1 MVVTYYDADH
11 RPKSTPVLGLTPV
24 RATVSVN
31 GMATSFTIVCPC
43 CQGRLTIDPELE
55 AVIAHEAPPPTRSAK
70 DLGAAFDTLR
80 SKSAEREER
89 FRQQMQA
96 EAQKGKLLD
105 RKFQEGLKKAKD
117 SPDPPR
123 RPFDYD

>member
-1 MVVTYYDADH
+1 MGQAFVIT
-11 RPKSTPVLGLTPV
+11 
-24 RATVSVN
+24 
-31 GMATSFTIVCPC
+31 CPC
-43 CQGRLTIDPELE
+43 CQGKLTVDPELE
-55 AVIAHEAPPPTRSAK
+55 AVIAHEAAPPARSAK
-70 DLGAAFDTLR
+70 DLGAALDSLR
-80 SKSAEREER
+80 GKSAEREER

-123 RPFDYD
+123 RPFDYE

>member
-1 MVVTYYDADH
+1 MT
-11 RPKSTPVLGLTPV
+11 SLGG
-24 RATVSVN
+24 AVSV
-31 GMATSFTIVCPC
+31 GAMATAFTITCPC

-55 AVIAHEAPPPTRSAK
+55 AVIAHEAAPPARSAK

-80 SKSAEREER
+80 TKSAEREER

-123 RPFDYD
+123 RPFDFE

>member
-1 MVVTYYDADH
+1 
-11 RPKSTPVLGLTPV
+11 
-24 RATVSVN
+24 
-31 GMATSFTIVCPC
+31 MAAAFTITCPC
-43 CQGRLTIDPELE
+43 CQGKLTVDPELE
-55 AVIAHEAPPPTRSAK
+55 AVIAHEAPPPSRSAR
-70 DLGAAFDTLR
+70 DLGDALDSLK

-123 RPFDYD
+123 RPFDYE

>member
-1 MVVTYYDADH
+1 MGQAFVIT
-11 RPKSTPVLGLTPV
+11 
-24 RATVSVN
+24 
-31 GMATSFTIVCPC
+31 CPC
-43 CQGRLTIDPELE
+43 CQGKLTVDPELE
-55 AVIAHEAPPPTRSAK
+55 AVIAHEAAPPPRSAK
-70 DLGAAFDTLR
+70 DLGAALDSLR
-80 SKSAEREER
+80 GKSAEREEK

-123 RPFDYD
+123 RPFDYE